1 MSYKAMKEISKIEIT
16 GLIDEGLIKVT
27 FSGLEECKN
36 PIIFIDKKVHWDNI
50 YGIPAKRT
58 ELDTLNISLQ
68 CDNLR
73 CEEKLVSKDDGE
85 ALYELVVNSE
95 LPLSTLMAAFGQA
108 IDTIT
113 NRGDTEC

>member
-1 MSYKAMKEISKIEIT
+1 MSAKAMKEISKIEIT

-27 FSGLEECKN
+27 FSGLEGCKN
-36 PIIFIDKKVHWDNI
+36 PIISIDKEDHWDNI

-58 ELDTLNISLQ
+58 ELDTLTISLQ
-68 CDNLR
+68 CDNLL
-73 CEEKLVSKDDGE
+73 CEEKLVSKDDRE

>member
-1 MSYKAMKEISKIEIT
+1 MSAEAMKEISKIEIT

-27 FSGLEECKN
+27 FSGLEGCKN
-36 PIIFIDKKVHWDNI
+36 PIISIDKKVHWDNI

-73 CEEKLVSKDDGE
+73 CEEKLVSKDDRE

-95 LPLSTLMAAFGQA
+95 LPLSTLMAAFRQA